1 MDKIHLAVNGSLMR
15 ELALNKNLIGA
26 QAVFVREDKTS
37 PNYRLWSIDDSYPA
51 MMRNDRDGAEIDLEI
66 WQIPLNGL
74 IEVLKSEP
82 PGLGMGKIEL
92 KDGEWVFGVLGE
104 KYICEDR
111 LEITQWGGWRNYI
124 NR

>member
-1 MDKIHLAVNGSLMR
+1 MDKIRLAVNGSLMR
-15 ELALNKNLIGA
+15 ELALNKNLIDA

-51 MMRNDRDGAEIDLEI
+51 MLRDDDEGAEIDLEI
-66 WQIPLNGL
+66 WEIPLIGL
-74 IEVLKSEP
+74 MEVLNFEP

-92 KDGEWVFGVLGE
+92 SDRDWVFGVLGE
-104 KYICEDR
+104 KYICNDR
-111 LEITQWGGWRNYI
+111 LEITQWGGWRKYV